1 MLDNVQKTHYIE
13 FLVTLRDTLL
23 RGKNERSTKI
33 FLVLKKCRRFEN
45 SHLNCVQKVH
55 LPFKQGF
62 QHVQKAEIMGPPP
75 RPSVAGFQGT
85 GSPLCGLDRLSM
97 ISMKNKKN
105 WKKTFLKTFF
115 FEIKIL
121 KFPEFSKKTIFSDSE
136 FSKK

>member
-55 LPFKQGF
+55 LPFKQAF
-62 QHVQKAEIMGPPP
+62 QHVEKGGITLPPP
-75 RPSVAGFQGT
+75 HPSVA
-85 GSPLCGLDRLSM
+85 SL
-97 ISMKNKKN
+97 
-105 WKKTFLKTFF
+105 
-115 FEIKIL
+115 
-121 KFPEFSKKTIFSDSE
+121 
-136 FSKK
+136 